1 MHNIQDL
8 SKLIEQIP
16 SIGKKSAQRIILHL
30 LKNKT
35 KLMYDLSDVLR
46 GVADNTIDCEICGNI
61 DTLSPCNVCRNQQ
74 RDRYTICVVAEI
86 IDLWALENTKL
97 FSGYYHVLGGVL
109 SGIHGIGPI
118 DLNLDKLHQ
127 RVADLSQ
134 QLADEQQEEQQN
146 DPNNDAK
153 TKKLEI
159 IIATPATIEGQTT
172 AYYISDLLSEFNVNI
187 TRPAQGI
194 PYGGEIDY
202 LDAGTIRT
210 AFEQRK
216 LFD

>member
-16 SIGKKSAQRIILHL
+16 SIGKKSAQRIILHM
-30 LKNKT
+30 LKNKN

-46 GVADNTIDCEICGNI
+46 GVADNTIECENCGNI
-61 DTLSPCNVCRNQQ
+61 DTLSPCHICRNQQ
-74 RDRYTICVVAEI
+74 RDHYTICVVAEI

-97 FSGYYHVLGGVL
+97 FKGYYHVLGGVL
-109 SGIHGIGPI
+109 SGISGVGPM
-118 DLNLDKLHQ
+118 DLNLDSLHQ
-127 RVADLSQ
+127 RVEHLSN
-134 QLADEQQEEQQN
+134 QLAQQESESDSEKNQ
-146 DPNNDAK
+146 
-153 TKKLEI
+153 KKLEI

-172 AYYISDLLSEFNVNI
+172 AYYISDLLKEFDVKI
-187 TRPAQGI
+187 SRPAQGI